1 MHHCCAGGD
10 SVTWVL
16 SLCLCHWS
24 FACDKPVYSA
34 VCEVTVCCVKTDEIV
49 HKSFS
54 LKKKKEGGGWMF
66 FSVPFFCMRAALLTF
81 INCTNVKWATRVQD
95 IFTCTKI
102 LALII
107 IIVTGLV
114 KMAMG
119 QLVTHLYYSLS
130 VISLLVC
137 LFSSLSSDTDR
148 NRDKVM

>member
-1 MHHCCAGGD
+1 
-10 SVTWVL
+10 
-16 SLCLCHWS
+16 
-24 FACDKPVYSA
+24 
-34 VCEVTVCCVKTDEIV
+34 
-49 HKSFS
+49 
-54 LKKKKEGGGWMF
+54 MF
-66 FSVPFFCMRAALLTF
+66 FSVPFLFMRAALLTF